1 MIQKELKN
9 ICIYDERGRD
19 DVGFCIFLS
28 YHEIDGFDR

>member
-19 DVGFCIFLS
+19 DVGFCIFS
-28 YHEIDGFDR
+28 VIS